1 MNLWL
6 PKLEYAE
13 NMLLNEDRTD
23 LRTDVKL
30 ISQLVKKQ
38 PELFDQTVHYVSFTQ
53 PLSRFIFQLECFD
66 SELISVILDKTLRE
80 IQARFVTNQS
90 HIFLSMEPELYRVK
104 MARSSGLP
112 DAKNSKQFSYII
124 TNRSFQIYHQ
134 KDQLRTS
141 KQPVTSQT
149 TAQWHLSLTWKMVTT
164 TQSA

>member
-38 PELFDQTVHYVSFTQ
+38 PELFDQTVHYVSYLLF
-53 PLSRFIFQLECFD
+53 FIAFYLQLECFD

-80 IQARFVTNQS
+80 IQARFVTDKS
-90 HIFLSMEPELYRVK
+90 HIFLSMEIELYRVK

-112 DAKNSKQFSYII
+112 DAKNSKQIPVILIY
-124 TNRSFQIYHQ
+124 RSFQIYRQ
-134 KDQLRTS
+134 KDQSRTLMR
-141 KQPVTSQT
+141 PVTSQT
-149 TAQWHLSLTWKMVTT
+149 TAQWHLFLTWKMVIT